1 LSMDNKPD
9 PNLDTP
15 KREIVGDHIVIT
27 GNVGPGASIGRGS
40 VQADYIAGRD
50 LIVNGEM
57 AEAPARFGDLLADL
71 RAIVTQAKEAGELGE
86 QVAKQILD
94 NIDEATEIVK
104 SNPEKPPKGPL
115 IKRLESIADML
126 DAAVDVISVDGGIAK
141 ILLKAMPIAAL
152 LVKIAIRFF

>member
-27 GNVGPGASIGRGS
+27 GNVGPG